1 MSLLA
6 SQADFGLPDGTA
18 GVLYSAGYHQY
29 PFFTDRI
36 NALKGRFA
44 PNNQTL
50 LIAGC
55 GFGYLVQLAVTA
67 GYNAFGVDASS
78 WAISQ
83 GQALLPSIA
92 TRLAVADVT
101 STSSLD
107 AAGKGFGLHGNPP
120 KYALLV
126 TEDLLPCLTD
136 AEITTALTNLRARS
150 SSNLLHIITP
160 GDGGLGCDPRITW
173 KLFGDSATPAPAGTW
188 RALLCP
194 PDTVGNTETGLYW
207 NSLGQV

>member
-1 MSLLA
+1 MALLA
-6 SQADFGLPDGTA
+6 SQADFGLPNGTA

-29 PFFTDRI
+29 PFFQDRI
-36 NALKGRFA
+36 NTLIGHFA

-92 TRLAVADVT
+92 SRLAVADILNT
-101 STSSLD
+101 TALD
-107 AAGKGFGLHGNPP
+107 NAGKGFGLHGNPP

-126 TEDLLPCLTD
+126 TEDLLPCMTD
-136 AEITTALTNLRARS
+136 TEITTALTNLRARAT
-150 SSNLLHIITP
+150 SNLLHIITP
-160 GDGGLGCDPRITW
+160 GSGGPECDYRLNW
-173 KLFGDSATPAPAGTW
+173 KLFGDSVTPAPAGTW

-194 PDTVGNTETGLYW
+194 PDVVGNAETNLYW
-207 NSLGQV
+207 NANGQV